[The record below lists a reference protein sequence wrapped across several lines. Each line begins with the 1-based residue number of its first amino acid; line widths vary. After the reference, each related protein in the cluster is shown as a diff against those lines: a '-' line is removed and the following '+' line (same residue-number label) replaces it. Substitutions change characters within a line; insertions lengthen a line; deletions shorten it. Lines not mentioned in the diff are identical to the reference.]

1 MKVFLIASI
10 LSLVGSCATEKYS
23 TKIQNLKDNIKIS
36 DTTTIRSYAN
46 TITSTELKNLL
57 YTYASKEFEG
67 RGTGEEGQKKAANFL
82 KTYYLSQNIS
92 SPINDSVYFQSIPK
106 SYFPDD
112 IKATENVLAY
122 IEGIEKP
129 EEVLVISAHYDHLGI
144 EDDQIYY
151 GADDDGSGTVA
162 LMEMAQAFK
171 MAAKDGFGPKRSIL
185 FLHLTAEE
193 IGLQGSRFYTENPIF
208 QLSKTIANLNIDM
221 IGRVDATH
229 ENNSNYLYLIG
240 TDRLSKEL
248 HLLSEKVNETF
259 FNLDIDYRFND
270 EDDKNRY
277 YYRSDH
283 YNFALHNIPVIFY
296 FNGEHEDYHQPTD
309 TPDKINYP
317 LLEKR
322 TQLIFATAWQLANRE
337 NRLILNENM

>member
-112 IKATENVLAY
+112 IKATENVVAY

-221 IGRVDATH
+221 IGRVDAPH

-283 YNFALHNIPVIFY
+283 YIFALHNIPVIFY

>member
-112 IKATENVLAY
+112 IKATENVVAY

-144 EDDQIYY
+144 ENDQIYY

>member
-10 LSLVGSCATEKYS
+10 LSLVGSCATDKYS

-36 DTTTIRSYAN
+36 DTTTIRTYAN

>member
-92 SPINDSVYFQSIPK
+92 SPITDSVYFQTIPK

-112 IKATENVLAY
+112 TKETENVVAY

-208 QLSKTIANLNIDM
+208 QLSNTIANLNIDM
-221 IGRVDATH
+221 IGRVDAPH

>member
-10 LSLVGSCATEKYS
+10 LSLVGSCATDKYS

-36 DTTTIRSYAN
+36 DTTTIRTYAN

-221 IGRVDATH
+221 IGRVDAPH

>member
-82 KTYYLSQNIS
+82 KTYYVSQNIS
-92 SPINDSVYFQSIPK
+92 SPITDSVYFQSIPK

-112 IKATENVLAY
+112 IKATENVVAY

-221 IGRVDATH
+221 IGRVDAPH

>member
-10 LSLVGSCATEKYS
+10 LSLVGSCATDKYS

-221 IGRVDATH
+221 IGRVDAPH

>member
-1 MKVFLIASI
+1 MKVFLIASF

>member
-1 MKVFLIASI
+1 MKVFLVASI

-82 KTYYLSQNIS
+82 KTYYVSQNIS
-92 SPINDSVYFQSIPK
+92 SPITDSVYFQTIPK

-112 IKATENVLAY
+112 TKETENVVAY

-208 QLSKTIANLNIDM
+208 QLSNTIANLNIDM
-221 IGRVDATH
+221 IGRVDAPH

>member
-171 MAAKDGFGPKRSIL
+171 IAAKDGFGPKRSIL

-221 IGRVDATH
+221 IGRVDAPH

>member
-82 KTYYLSQNIS
+82 KTYYVSQNIS
-92 SPINDSVYFQSIPK
+92 SPITDSVYFQSIPK

-112 IKATENVLAY
+112 IKATENVVAY

-208 QLSKTIANLNIDM
+208 QLSNTIANLNIDM
-221 IGRVDATH
+221 IGRVDAPH
-229 ENNSNYLYLIG
+229 VNNSNYLYLIG

-309 TPDKINYP
+309 TPDKINYQ

>member
-1 MKVFLIASI
+1 MKVFLIASF

-36 DTTTIRSYAN
+36 DTTTIAN

-92 SPINDSVYFQSIPK
+92 SPINDSVYFQTIPK

-112 IKATENVLAY
+112 TKETENVVAY

-208 QLSKTIANLNIDM
+208 QLSNTIANLNIDM
-221 IGRVDATH
+221 IGRVDAPH

>member
-1 MKVFLIASI
+1 MKVFLVASI
-10 LSLVGSCATEKYS
+10 LSLVGSCATDKYS
-23 TKIQNLKDNIKIS
+23 IKIQNLKDNIKIS
-36 DTTTIRSYAN
+36 DTTIIRSYAN

-82 KTYYLSQNIS
+82 KTYYASQNIS
-92 SPINDSVYFQSIPK
+92 SPINDSVYFQTIPK
-106 SYFPDD
+106 SYFSDD
-112 IKATENVLAY
+112 IKATKNVVAY

-144 EDDQIYY
+144 KDDKIYY

-208 QLSKTIANLNIDM
+208 PLSKTIANLNIDM
-221 IGRVDATH
+221 IGRVDAPH

-259 FNLDIDYRFND
+259 FNLEIDYRFND

>member
-10 LSLVGSCATEKYS
+10 LSLVGSCATDKYS

-112 IKATENVLAY
+112 IKATENVVAY

-171 MAAKDGFGPKRSIL
+171 MAAKDGFAPKRSIL

-208 QLSKTIANLNIDM
+208 QLSNTIANLNIDM
-221 IGRVDATH
+221 IGRVDAPH

>member
-36 DTTTIRSYAN
+36 DTTTIKYYAN

-112 IKATENVLAY
+112 IKATENVVAY

-221 IGRVDATH
+221 IGRVDAPH

-309 TPDKINYP
+309 TPDKINYQ

>member
-82 KTYYLSQNIS
+82 KTYYISQNIS

-112 IKATENVLAY
+112 IKATENVVAY

-221 IGRVDATH
+221 IGRVDAPH

>member
-10 LSLVGSCATEKYS
+10 LSLVGSCATDKYS

>member
-221 IGRVDATH
+221 IGRVDAPH

-309 TPDKINYP
+309 TPDKINYQ

>member
-1 MKVFLIASI
+1 MKVFLFASI
-10 LSLVGSCATEKYS
+10 LSLVGSCATDKYS

-221 IGRVDATH
+221 IGRVDAPH

>member
-82 KTYYLSQNIS
+82 KTYYVSQNIS

-112 IKATENVLAY
+112 IKATENVVAY

-221 IGRVDATH
+221 IGRVDAPH

-309 TPDKINYP
+309 TPDKINYQ

>member
-10 LSLVGSCATEKYS
+10 FSLVGSCATEKYS

-82 KTYYLSQNIS
+82 KTYYVSQNIS

-112 IKATENVLAY
+112 IKATENVVAY

-144 EDDQIYY
+144 KDDQIYY

>member
-82 KTYYLSQNIS
+82 KTYYVSQNIS
-92 SPINDSVYFQSIPK
+92 SPINDSVYFQTIPK

-112 IKATENVLAY
+112 IKATENVVAY

-144 EDDQIYY
+144 EGDQIYY

-221 IGRVDATH
+221 IGRVDAPH

>member
-1 MKVFLIASI
+1 MKVFLIASF

-92 SPINDSVYFQSIPK
+92 SPINDSVYFQTIPK

-112 IKATENVLAY
+112 TKETENVVAY

-208 QLSKTIANLNIDM
+208 QLSNTIANLNIDM
-221 IGRVDATH
+221 IGRVDAPH

-296 FNGEHEDYHQPTD
+296 FNGEHEDYRQPTD

>member
-112 IKATENVLAY
+112 IKATENVVAY

-221 IGRVDATH
+221 IGRVDAPH

-309 TPDKINYP
+309 TPDKINYQ